1 MRSAEE
7 QFDVASYRPAARRG
21 AGSAGRAR
29 RTAPACGANTNAYRC
44 SPEWRKGVV
53 RRESCRSRYRA
64 RFSAGVRGRGAV
76 TDQRS
81 LDAVGVRRAYSVLGQ
96 QPRVQQRAI
105 GELVTRPE

>member
-1 MRSAEE
+1 M
-7 QFDVASYRPAARRG
+7 AARGTLVNCR
-21 AGSAGRAR
+21 
-29 RTAPACGANTNAYRC
+29 
-44 SPEWRKGVV
+44 
-53 RRESCRSRYRA
+53 CRSRYRA